1 MYIYPGKTSS
11 PIATAFGEGQ
21 NGSSCSGWE
30 RDRDSFSKR
39 VAEHYMR
46 TVFGQSLNARSIHQA
61 SPVRW
66 EVQFPN
72 NIVVGVVFAKDFV
85 AASRL
90 YANPSGPVRHYNY
103 SCTATGD
110 LVLSERK
117 LPS

>member
-1 MYIYPGKTSS
+1 MYITDL
-11 PIATAFGEGQ
+11 GEGPK
-21 NGSSCSGWE
+21 GSACAGWE

-46 TVFGQSLNARSIHQA
+46 TVFGQSLTARSIRQA

-85 AASRL
+85 GASRL

-103 SCTATGD
+103 SCTAAGD
-110 LVLSERK
+110 LVLSERQ
-117 LPS
+117 LPH